1 MLIKSHESKAQE
13 HVLARLPGS
22 SLLELGSFSLS
33 NNQLLIAP
41 RKGLY
46 TPWGTKV
53 KDILMRCGIQVERV
67 EPLILLEFS
76 SHSQTADFS
85 SIDKKK
91 LYDPMTQSCL
101 ETTKDLASWLEDNPP
116 SRLELVP
123 LLKHKISYL
132 QEYSHSQGLALSEQ
146 EMEYVLNF
154 YRSLGRNPTDVELMM
169 FSQVNSEHCR
179 HKIFKTKWFDSQDG
193 QALPSMFEL
202 IQKTHAQNPHKT
214 LLAYSDNAAIIQ
226 GGESQFWHSGASN
239 NLYSLE
245 QQNTHWT
252 LKAETHN
259 HPTMIAPFPGAATGV
274 GGEIRDEVAVGL
286 GAMSLVGFSGYITA
300 HLNLDAHNKEKWE
313 NGLETIPRNSSPLEI
328 MLQAP
333 LGASFYANEY
343 GRAHIAGFFRTF
355 ESLKQHQLL
364 SFCKPVML
372 AGGIGQILQ
381 ENCFKKK
388 FTSGSLL
395 IVLGGEGMKIGLGGG
410 SVSSAAHAS
419 EEVDYSSVQRDNPEM
434 QRRAYE
440 VVRRCFLRQE
450 NPILSIHDVGA
461 GGLSNA
467 IPELVNDVGLGA
479 KIYLDAIPVA
489 EQGMSPLEVW
499 CNESQERY
507 VLAINP
513 EDEVAFDRL
522 CLEENCP
529 YGIIGEA
536 TDEQLLQLLDKN
548 GNLCIDLPLDFLFE
562 GVEQLQQTLVATPQ
576 ETKQQSKLLIDFNEA
591 AHQVLRF
598 PSVSAK
604 HFLITIADRSVGGR
618 TLGDQMVGSRQVP
631 VADVAIVMQD
641 FVGKKALALGMGEKP
656 QLAESSPESSL
667 RMACAEALC
676 NLSAAQVDVDAMKLS
691 ANWMANAKTPEEQTK
706 LHAGVQALSSFCC
719 QLGISIPVGKD
730 SLSMKTQVVK
740 DSQEIDATAPIT
752 GVISA
757 VAEMQDGLKSLN
769 PQLQESA
776 DGSLLFL
783 LDCGGGKDRLMGS
796 ALAQIYPE
804 VSGEVPDIEAS
815 KLKAFLETIHELHDQ
830 DWFLAYHD
838 RSDGGAFACLAEMAF
853 CSQAGLELSTPEG
866 REDIAFWFNEEIGA
880 VLQISKNH
888 QQDFLDI
895 CAKNGLG
902 EDVVCLGKVGFET
915 AQLSISTNSEKDF
928 SASLEDLREDWL
940 ATTTSITKL
949 RDDASE
955 AASAHQ
961 VYKSGVELVS
971 ASYPQDW
978 QEKIGFKGH
987 LSHAPKS
994 TSASPLVVV
1003 LREQGSNGQSEMA
1016 YAFHLAGFRAMDLS
1030 MRRLAEEPHLLKQ
1043 AQGLACVGG
1052 FSFGDVLGGGFGWA
1066 ASILHNPALLE
1077 AFSQFFARRDS
1088 FSLGVCNGCQML
1100 SRLKDIIPGA
1110 ESFPIFQHN
1119 LSKRYE
1125 SRWVNLQ
1132 VVKSLSL
1139 FFQDMEGWQLPV
1151 PVAHAQGRVDAL
1163 ADEASV
1169 CLQFVDTCSKIA
1181 TDYPLNPNGSLHSV
1195 AGLTTSDGRVSIMMP
1210 HPERAVLSKQN
1221 NWLHPRQRQSLVEQ
1235 NANCFPWVSMFYNAY
1250 KCYN

>member
-1 MLIKSHESKAQE
+1 ME
-13 HVLARLPGS
+13 
-22 SLLELGSFSLS
+22 LEAFSLTKS
-33 NNQLLIAP
+33 QLLIAP

-53 KDILMRCGIQVERV
+53 KDIFKRCGIQVERV
-67 EPLILLEFS
+67 EPVFLLELS
-76 SHSQTADFS
+76 SDSQTADFS
-85 SIDKKK
+85 SNDKKK

-101 ETTKDLASWLEDNPP
+101 ETTKELATWLEDN
-116 SRLELVP
+116 SAKSLELVP
-123 LLKHKISYL
+123 LLKFGISYL
-132 QEYSHSQGLALSEQ
+132 QDYSHSKGLALSES
-146 EMEYVLNF
+146 EMQYVLNF
-154 YRSLGRNPTDVELMM
+154 YRSLGRSPTDVELMM

-179 HKIFKTKWFDSQDG
+179 HKIFKTKWFDGQDG
-193 QALPSMFEL
+193 RALPSMFEL
-202 IQKTHAQNPHKT
+202 IQKTHAQNPQKT
-214 LLAYSDNAAIIQ
+214 LLAYTDNAAIIQ
-226 GGESQFWHSGASN
+226 GGESQFWHSGTSD

-245 QQNTHWT
+245 KQNTHWT

-300 HLNLDAHNKEKWE
+300 HLNLDPHNNEKWE
-313 NGLETIPRNSSPLEI
+313 NGLEAIPRNSSPLEI

-343 GRAHIAGFFRTF
+343 GRPHIAGFFRTF
-355 ESLKQHQLL
+355 ESLKQDQLL

-372 AGGIGQILQ
+372 AGGIGQILE

-388 FTSGSLL
+388 FTAGSLL
-395 IVLGGEGMKIGLGGG
+395 VVLGGEGMKIGLGGG
-410 SVSSAAHAS
+410 SVSSASEAS

-479 KIYLDAIPVA
+479 KVYLDAIPVA
-489 EQGMSPLEVW
+489 EQGMSPLELW

-507 VLAINP
+507 VLAIDP
-513 EDEVAFDRL
+513 KDKDTFEVI
-522 CLEENCP
+522 CTEENCP

-536 TDEQLLQLLDKN
+536 TDVQYLQLIDKN

-562 GVEQLQQTLVATPQ
+562 GVDQLQQTLIPTTQ
-576 ETKQQSKLLIDFNEA
+576 ETKQQSNLSIDFNEA
-591 AHQVLRF
+591 AHEVMRF

-604 HFLITIADRSVGGR
+604 HFLITIADRSLGGR

-656 QLAESSPESSL
+656 QLAESNPQSSL

-676 NLSAAQVDVDAMKLS
+676 NLSAAQVDVDAIKLS

-706 LHAGVQALSSFCC
+706 LYVAVQALSEFCC

-730 SLSMKTQVVK
+730 SLSMKTQALK
-740 DSQEIDATAPIT
+740 DSQSLEVAAPIT

-769 PQLQESA
+769 PELQDAEG
-776 DGSLLFL
+776 GSLLFL
-783 LDCGGGKDRLMGS
+783 LDCSGGQDRLMGS

-804 VSGEVPDIEAS
+804 ITGDVPDIEAF
-815 KLKAFLETIHELHDQ
+815 KLKSFLHTIHELHHQ

-838 RSDGGAFACLAEMAF
+838 RSDGGAFACLVEMAF
-853 CSQAGLELSTPEG
+853 CSQASLELRTPEG
-866 REDIAFWFNEEIGA
+866 REDIAFWFNEEIGTI
-880 VLQISKNH
+880 VQISKNH
-888 QQDFLDI
+888 QKDFLDI

-902 EDVVCLGKVGFET
+902 EEVVCLGRVDFEQ
-915 AQLSISTNSEKDF
+915 AQISICTNFGQDF
-928 SASLEDLREDWL
+928 QASLEDLREDWL
-940 ATTTSITKL
+940 ATTSRITSL
-949 RDDASE
+949 RDDAHE
-955 AASAHQ
+955 AVSAHHI
-961 VYKSGVELVS
+961 YKSGRELVVS
-971 ASYPQDW
+971 SYPEDW
-978 QEKIGFKGH
+978 QKKIGFVNTPKIPPQA
-987 LSHAPKS
+987 LS
-994 TSASPLVVV
+994 TSPLVVV

-1016 YAFHLAGFRAMDLS
+1016 YAFHLAGFRVMDLS
-1030 MRRLAEEPHLLKQ
+1030 MRQLALEPHLLKQ

-1066 ASILHNPALLE
+1066 ASILHNPPLLE
-1077 AFSQFFARRDS
+1077 AFSQFFARGDS

-1100 SRLKDIIPGA
+1100 ARLKGIIPGA
-1110 ESFPIFQHN
+1110 EHFPIFQHN

-1125 SRWVNLQ
+1125 SRWVNLE
-1132 VVKSLSL
+1132 VLKSPSL
-1139 FFQDMEGWQLPV
+1139 FFQDMTNWRLPV
-1151 PVAHAQGRVDAL
+1151 PVAHALGRVDAL
-1163 ADEASV
+1163 EDEDSV
-1169 CLQFVDTCSKIA
+1169 CLQFVDTYSKIA
-1181 TDYPLNPNGSLHSV
+1181 TSYPLNPNGSVSSV
-1195 AGLTTSDGRVSIMMP
+1195 AGLTSRDGRVTIMMP
-1210 HPERAVLSKQN
+1210 HPERAVLTKQN
-1221 NWLHPRQRQSLVEQ
+1221 NWLHPRQRRHLVEQ
-1235 NANCFPWVSMFYNAY
+1235 NAYCFPWLSIFYNAY
-1250 KCYN
+1250 KCYNSS